1 MDSRGKSLILRG
13 DAYVGHEMLQSNYVG
28 HEGWALYLFLW
39 RDLCSQKSESLV
51 WAEFRAALIRRF
63 PSSVLQNP
71 CELLLGLK
79 QVILVEE

>member
-1 MDSRGKSLILRG
+1 MERVADN
-13 DAYVGHEMLQSNYVG
+13 EMLQRNYV
-28 HEGWALYLFLW
+28 GWALYLFLW
-39 RDLCSQKSESLV
+39 WDLFSQKSESLI

-63 PSSVLQNP
+63 PSSMMQNP